1 MSVFLFCFIKVCRC
15 LSSLHSPQLV
25 VAVYCF
31 APISALKEI
40 SIHRRKVNTKNYSI
54 HKRKVKNY
62 NITVNTD
69 VLKGSCLTEPN
80 YTFTLFVKKRILP
93 EGRYSVGL
101 VPETC
106 QLSLCVRT
114 HTFVTLRGKQQHM
127 DTPS

>member
-1 MSVFLFCFIKVCRC
+1 MILFDI
-15 LSSLHSPQLV
+15 SL
-25 VAVYCF
+25 
-31 APISALKEI
+31 
-40 SIHRRKVNTKNYSI
+40 T
-54 HKRKVKNY
+54 
-62 NITVNTD
+62 
-69 VLKGSCLTEPN
+69 GSCLTEPN